1 MRSWLWL
8 VTACILL
15 SGSAFGVEP
24 DSELAAQLQLERRQN
39 AERRLLQA
47 SQIIESGAAD
57 DKQLAEA
64 FRARGVAR
72 SHLLQFPEALADF
85 DQAVELDSLNPQYY
99 EDRAITY
106 LKLREFKDANRDLD
120 MALGLA
126 PDRVVGHRE
135 KGRLASYQQDFG
147 QAAREFNL
155 ALKTSDN
162 AAVVYGALWL
172 HIAIR
177 RGGLDGEAPLAAI
190 DSQLDPRQWPAP
202 VVKMYLGQL
211 QPEEVLVAA
220 TTTDPRTSL
229 MQQCEASFYVGQ
241 EYLFRKQPE
250 QARASFQA
258 AVATGITEFLEYDW
272 AARELELMK

>member
-1 MRSWLWL
+1 MKSWLWL
-8 VTACILL
+8 VTVCVLL
-15 SGSAFGVEP
+15 TGSAFGVEP
-24 DSELAAQLQLERRQN
+24 DSDLAAQLQVERRQN

-47 SQIIESGAAD
+47 SRVIESGTAD

-85 DQAVELDSLNPQYY
+85 DQAVELDPLNPQYY
-99 EDRAITY
+99 EDRAITH
-106 LKLREFKDANRDLD
+106 LKLREFKEANTDLD

-135 KGRLASYQQDFG
+135 KGRLASYQQDFS

-155 ALKTSDN
+155 ALQTSDN
-162 AAVVYGALWL
+162 AAVVYGTLWL

-211 QPEEVLVAA
+211 QPEEVLAAA
-220 TTTDPRTSL
+220 TTADPRTSL
-229 MQQCEASFYVGQ
+229 MQQCEAAFYVGQ
-241 EYLFRKQPE
+241 EYLIRKQAE

-258 AVATGITEFLEYDW
+258 SVATGVTEFLEYDW
-272 AARELELMK
+272 SARELELMK